1 MTLKIVKEFPNSYN
15 MNISPKEKEGVLA
28 EICSISEKIIL
39 DYFSEINPAFRPT
52 FEVNN
57 RLSSCYGRFIVN
69 SNTIQLS
76 GRLCK
81 AALLVERNQGVPLL
95 EKVLK
100 HELAHWF
107 LFMKKQPFD
116 DGNEVFEK
124 LLVEIGSFS
133 SGATRAK
140 LAYAPTLPNFGF
152 KHSATCEKCGH
163 ISFANNRYNGKYS
176 HGDGCGGFLSDEK
189 IVFLTEN
196 D

>member
-15 MNISPKEKEGVLA
+15 MSISPKEKEGVLA

-81 AALLVERNQGVPLL
+81 AALLVERNQGVPLF

-140 LAYAPTLPNFGF
+140 LAYAPQLPSFGF
-152 KHSATCEKCGH
+152 KHSATCEKCGD
-163 ISFANNRYNGKYS
+163 ISFGNTRFNGRYT
-176 HGDGCGGFLSDEK
+176 HGGGCGGFLSDEK

>member
-140 LAYAPTLPNFGF
+140 LAYAPQLPNFGF
-152 KHSATCEKCGH
+152 KHSATCEKCGD
-163 ISFANNRYNGKYS
+163 ISFGNTRFNGRYT
-176 HGDGCGGFLSDEK
+176 HGGGCGGFLSDEK